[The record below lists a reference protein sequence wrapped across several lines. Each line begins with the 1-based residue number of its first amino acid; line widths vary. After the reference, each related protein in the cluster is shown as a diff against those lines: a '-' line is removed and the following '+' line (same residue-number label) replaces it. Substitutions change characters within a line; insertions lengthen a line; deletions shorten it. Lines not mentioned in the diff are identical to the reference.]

1 MTIPPIL
8 CLTFCQKTIWQ
19 WILYSYISIKFIS
32 EFFNF
37 GMQRIVFHIDVNS
50 AFLSR
55 SAKQVL
61 EKWYTRDIRNDVSVV
76 WFKEVWKSII
86 VAASSPAKKL
96 WIKVPMRLSE
106 VQKIYPKVIIAS
118 PDYAYYKKCSDEM
131 MNILK
136 QKFSQ
141 FQQYSIDECFVEYD
155 SNMQDKYWDPVKVAT
170 EIKDYINKKL
180 WFTVNVWIW
189 NNKFLAKM
197 ASDFEKPNKV
207 HTLYIHEIQEKLWPL
222 PIRDLFGCGRK
233 TEPELKKLWINTIW
247 DLAQKNKWEIKARL
261 GRWWWILHDYA
272 NWIDDSKVENNYDER
287 KCIWVSSITKMD
299 TKDREYILTFLQW
312 FASELAFSLKERDLA
327 WDRLTVHVRYT
338 DFSSKSHQMTLPNP
352 INTIEELYTYATKLF
367 DELWNKK
374 DINLVWMTISGLQN
388 VRFKQGALF

>member
-1 MTIPPIL
+1 MAISPIF
-8 CLTFCQKTIWQ
+8 CLIFCQKTIWQ

-32 EFFNF
+32 EFFNLW
-37 GMQRIVFHIDVNS
+37 MQRIVFHIDVNS
-50 AFLSR
+50 AFLSW

-106 VQKIYPKVIIAS
+106 VQKIYPKVIIAP

-155 SNMQDKYWDPVKVAT
+155 SNMQDKYWDRVKVAT

-180 WFTVNVWIW
+180 WFTVNVWVG

-207 HTLYIHEIQEKLWPL
+207 HTLFIHEIQKKLWPL
-222 PIRDLFGCGRK
+222 PIKDLFGCGRK

-247 DLAQKNKWEIKARL
+247 DLAKKDKALVKARIW
-261 GRWWWILHDYA
+261 RWWWILHDYA
-272 NWIDDSKVENNYDER
+272 NWIDDSKVENNYDDR
-287 KCIWVSSITKMD
+287 KCIWASSITKID

-312 FASELAFSLKERDLA
+312 FASELAFSLKEKNLA

-338 DFSSKSHQMTLPNP
+338 DFSSKSHQMKLPNP
-352 INTIEELYTYATKLF
+352 INTIEELSTYATKLF

-374 DINLVWMTISGLQN
+374 DINLVWMTISWLQN